1 MILKVDFYHG
11 LNSLILLIPE
21 GSSFVTWHLFLKI
34 LKLRVVQVLLGRVI
48 ISFLLFKSKLAI
60 QDILLAQNIQSAQR
74 ENQWPEWWGCSL
86 SCFCFVGEVN
96 MQLFLASPSCVK
108 LYGITESFDVQSL
121 WVCGLP
127 LLLHLNTFCTWKL
140 KADLC
145 FSYFPQIWL
154 PLQCTHP
161 LCLTF

>member
-74 ENQWPEWWGCSL
+74 ENQWPEW
-86 SCFCFVGEVN
+86 
-96 MQLFLASPSCVK
+96 
-108 LYGITESFDVQSL
+108 
-121 WVCGLP
+121 
-127 LLLHLNTFCTWKL
+127 
-140 KADLC
+140 
-145 FSYFPQIWL
+145 
-154 PLQCTHP
+154 
-161 LCLTF
+161 